1 MGAKPRAVLATQ
13 GRQRNGEQKTLSDH
27 GEKVDL
33 VILNFIRIGVVG
45 PLLIH
50 LVEVNTHA
58 LNKWSKA
65 APAHTSPCGL
75 SGSGNVN
82 TRGER
87 FQMDRD
93 INGRVN
99 YSRVIEFEI
108 KDCNCNLDVFSSS
121 GTAQ

>member
-33 VILNFIRIGVVG
+33 VVLDFIRIGVVG

-58 LNKWSKA
+58 LN
-65 APAHTSPCGL
+65 
-75 SGSGNVN
+75 
-82 TRGER
+82 
-87 FQMDRD
+87 
-93 INGRVN
+93 
-99 YSRVIEFEI
+99 
-108 KDCNCNLDVFSSS
+108 
-121 GTAQ
+121 